1 MFNNSKTFF
10 IVMFVGASIW
20 CLYLGH
26 IAIEGLKASGWPSV
40 DGVITS
46 GSAKRIDHSKER
58 YIIEV
63 EYKYSV
69 GHKNFI
75 GNRLSNLNALLDS
88 SEKDSALKR
97 YSTDSSVKV
106 HYDPNNP
113 QNSYLV
119 TGVHL
124 VTYVLW
130 LACVGMVIFSAVH
143 LKKLFR
149 T

>member
-10 IVMFVGASIW
+10 IIMFVGASIW

-46 GSAKRIDHSKER
+46 GSAKRVDHSKER

-63 EYKYSV
+63 EYKYSI
-69 GHKNFI
+69 GHKSFT
-75 GNRLSNLNALLDS
+75 GNRLSNLNSLLDS
-88 SEKDSALKR
+88 SEKDIALKR
-97 YSTDSSVKV
+97 YSADSSVKV
-106 HYDPNNP
+106 YYDPNNH
-113 QNSYLV
+113 QNAYLV

-130 LACVGMVIFSAVH
+130 LASLGMAVFSVLSLRKL
-143 LKKLFR
+143 LK